1 MKHSKKVLFLLS
13 FLLLSLGTLSAQNK
27 ELNVLGDWYMGTVF
41 LNNGDSLKGLVAYSF
56 QADIIQVK
64 SAQRQ
69 YTFSSMQIT
78 GFVLMED
85 STAKRYRVYN
95 YHNKDGFEV
104 PVLFEELVVNNVF
117 KVLVREEVA
126 YQNRSTIT
134 SQGFV
139 PDIEIYYSY
148 FFMKGNSIV
157 HFEDT
162 KRDALTLFAPYE
174 SEIEQYAKHNKLR
187 FYNKPDLKFIF
198 EYYYSLI
205 THVEDSSN
213 K

>member
-1 MKHSKKVLFLLS
+1 M
-13 FLLLSLGTLSAQNK
+13 LG
-27 ELNVLGDWYMGTVF
+27 EWYMGTVF

-56 QADIIQVK
+56 QADLIQVK

-69 YTFSSMQIT
+69 FTFSSMQIT
-78 GFVLMED
+78 GFVLTID
-85 STAKRYRVYN
+85 STVKRYRVYN

-104 PVLFEELVVNNVF
+104 PVLFEELVVNDVF

-148 FFMKGNSIV
+148 FLMKGTSII

-162 KRDALTLFAPYE
+162 KRDVLALFTSHNKE
-174 SEIEQYAKHNKLR
+174 VEQYAKQNKLR
-187 FYNKPDLKFIF
+187 FYNRYDLKFIF

-213 K
+213 E